1 MEKLLAV
8 EQLSK
13 EGVEQRPGH
22 PLPRSDHMLNQRAG
36 KKRPG
41 VGGWGVSWL
50 MGQQEKP
57 LFHNSFFEI

>member
-22 PLPRSDHMLNQRAG
+22 PLPRSDHMLNQRVG

-41 VGGWGVSWL
+41 TGRGGWGSA
-50 MGQQEKP
+50 G
-57 LFHNSFFEI
+57 